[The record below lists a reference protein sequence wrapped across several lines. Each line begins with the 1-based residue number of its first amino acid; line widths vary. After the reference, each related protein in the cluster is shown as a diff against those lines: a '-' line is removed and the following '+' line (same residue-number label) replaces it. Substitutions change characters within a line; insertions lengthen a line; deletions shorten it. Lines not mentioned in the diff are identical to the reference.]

1 MQGVTHQTNELMGI
15 YVGGLYM
22 VSIMKKQ
29 RIKATRDEALFLVD
43 AAERIAW
50 HGEKVLCPRCGKIL
64 LYDEVGNSY
73 TVACSDEECIS
84 IDCRGI

>member
-1 MQGVTHQTNELMGI
+1 L
-15 YVGGLYM
+15 
-22 VSIMKKQ
+22 
-29 RIKATRDEALFLVD
+29 KATRDEALFLVD

-50 HGEKVLCPRCGKIL
+50 YGEEVLCPRCGKIL

-73 TVACSDEECIS
+73 TVACPDEGCIS